1 MRSSGTP
8 QGEPSGAPQRM
19 PKGTPHGEPFPPELD
34 ALWSS
39 PLVRRAAG
47 TARRLRR
54 VSREHPV
61 LLDSLLALAV
71 LAIGL
76 GNLFLPEGRDR
87 EGGRH
92 GSFASSLTLA
102 EQQVPLAL
110 ILVSLAGQAL
120 PLVWRR
126 RAPSAVLA
134 AVLLCCVLQ
143 WSLGVPLRSAVA
155 LMVALYSLARYD
167 SVKRLPWAALGTAA
181 ALCVAAFRVS
191 PLNSQSLSSLFLLCA
206 AATAAV
212 ALALV
217 VRVRQAQLSAL
228 ADRAAQVEIEREQRV
243 QLATFAERSRVSREM
258 HDIVGHN
265 LAVIIGLADGAAAAP
280 DAARGAEVLRL
291 IAGTGRQALSELRRT
306 LGALRERPD
315 GITDAVELSPQPG
328 IADLAGLLERIRA
341 AGPQVIYRGAGDP
354 DTLAPG
360 VQLAVYRIVQ
370 EALTNSLKHAGPA
383 TTVRVVLS
391 VTDREADVRV
401 RDSGRPDG
409 APASGPGGDTGQG
422 LVGIAERA
430 ALAGGSAEAGPT
442 EDGGWMVHAVLP
454 LLPPPLP
461 PSQPLPSPLSSPPP
475 PSAPPSPPVPPRSAE
490 EPPP

>member
-8 QGEPSGAPQRM
+8 KGGPGGTPVRVPGA
-19 PKGTPHGEPFPPELD
+19 TPHGEPFPPELD
-34 ALWSS
+34 ALWSN

-71 LAIGL
+71 VTIGL
-76 GNLFLPEGRDR
+76 VDLFVRDGRD
-87 EGGRH
+87 GGNRDGGPH
-92 GSFASSLTLA
+92 GSFSDSLALA
-102 EQQVPLAL
+102 ERHVPLAL

-134 AVLLCCVLQ
+134 AVLLCCLLQ
-143 WSLGVPLRSAVA
+143 WSLGVPLRSAVGV
-155 LMVALYSLARYD
+155 MVALYSLARYD
-167 SVKRLPWAALGTAA
+167 SVRKLPWAALGTAA
-181 ALCVAAFRVS
+181 ALCVAAFRVP
-191 PLNSQSLSSLFLLCA
+191 PLNLQSWSSLFLLCA

-228 ADRAAQVEIEREQRV
+228 ADRAARIEIEREQRV

-315 GITDAVELSPQPG
+315 GITDAVELTPQPG
-328 IADLAGLLERIRA
+328 VADLAGLLERMRA
-341 AGPQVIYRGAGDP
+341 AGPEVTYRGTGAP
-354 DTLAPG
+354 DSLAPG

-383 TTVRVVLS
+383 TTVRVVLN
-391 VTDREADVRV
+391 VTDREAEIRV

-409 APASGPGGDTGQG
+409 SPASAPGADAGQG
-422 LVGIAERA
+422 LVGISERA
-430 ALAGGSAEAGPT
+430 ALAGGGAEAGPT
-442 EDGGWMVHAVLP
+442 EDGGWAVRAVLP
-454 LLPPPLP
+454 LRLPPLLLPEPLPPPLP
-461 PSQPLPSPLSSPPP
+461 SP
-475 PSAPPSPPVPPRSAE
+475 APPPVPPRAEE